1 MNLFPKYQDKE
12 IKATKTASD
21 EMWHLKKDLWDVL
34 DILERG
40 YDCSTSRRK
49 VNVIEKCIRKEKDIF
64 KAVVVDCGDYLL
76 LIHFG
81 KFTYARR

>member
-49 VNVIEKCIRKEKDIF
+49 VNVIEKCIRKGKDIF
-64 KAVVVDCGDYLL
+64 KAVVVDCGGHLL

-81 KFTYARR
+81 KFTYVRR